1 MLPNATIDK
10 LKEMRFYGMLSGL
23 KEQEEVAEYRKLSF
37 EDRLAFLVDREW
49 SERKERRLNNLVRK
63 AGFKEQAT
71 LNTID
76 FSEERGLD
84 RRQILYLGECEWI
97 RNHLNVII
105 EGATGTG
112 KTYLS
117 CALGHAA
124 CRHGY
129 SVRYFR
135 MSAFKREIGAH
146 RLDGTIDRYFTAL
159 RKVNLII
166 FDDWLLEG
174 LDLAATRDILEVTD
188 DKYNKGSLIIS
199 TQLPVSEWHGRFGD
213 PTLADAIMD
222 RVVHNAYRLK
232 LKGGSQREKKKNL
245 TQNFIQI
252 DHHGNMK

>member
-1 MLPNATIDK
+1 MYQRWIITTNAISSSSK
-10 LKEMRFYGMLSGL
+10 R
-23 KEQEEVAEYRKLSF
+23 
-37 EDRLAFLVDREW
+37 
-49 SERKERRLNNLVRK
+49 
-63 AGFKEQAT
+63 T
-71 LNTID
+71 LNTIN

-174 LDLAATRDILEVTD
+174 LDLAATQAL
-188 DKYNKGSLIIS
+188 
-199 TQLPVSEWHGRFGD
+199 LPPPQGEARSPNFFA
-213 PTLADAIMD
+213 PTTPP
-222 RVVHNAYRLK
+222 
-232 LKGGSQREKKKNL
+232 QP
-245 TQNFIQI
+245 
-252 DHHGNMK
+252 